1 MDRNEPS
8 RPNRIL
14 LDEAIAV
21 FLTEMVPYV
30 KQEVEASAS
39 LSPGAPAIDR
49 YDRSVES
56 NFMQDLQADELGY
69 IDNQKALE
77 RINVTV
83 DIHWPVFKKR
93 LRNRSVMRSALTQ
106 IQYAN
111 SFTTQEAHEVDDLEP
126 LYVEQR
132 LDDMTNVLGRIGG
145 SGVKRNNAGDEEGHY
160 YRFRLMVG

>member
-30 KQEVEASAS
+30 KREVEASAIQ
-39 LSPGAPAIDR
+39 SPGAPAIDR
-49 YDRSVES
+49 YDRSVGS
-56 NFMQDLQADELGY
+56 NFMQDLQADDLGY
-69 IDNQKALE
+69 IDPQKALE
-77 RINVTV
+77 RINITV
-83 DIHWPVFKKR
+83 DYHWPVFKKR
-93 LRNRSVMRSALTQ
+93 LRNRSVMRSSLTQ

-111 SFTTQEAHEVDDLEP
+111 SFTLEEANEMKDLEP

-132 LDDMTNVLGRIGG
+132 LDDMANVLGRIEAEG
-145 SGVKRNNAGDEEGHY
+145 SRGIIQGMKKSITTVSA
-160 YRFRLMVG
+160 

>member
-1 MDRNEPS
+1 MNRNESS

-39 LSPGAPAIDR
+39 QSPGAPAIDR
-49 YDRSVES
+49 YDRSVGS
-56 NFMQDLQADELGY
+56 NFMQDLQANELGY
-69 IDNQKALE
+69 IDTQKALE

-83 DIHWPVFKKR
+83 DFHWPVFKKR

-111 SFTTQEAHEVDDLEP
+111 SFTLEEAYEMNDLEP

-132 LDDMTNVLGRIGG
+132 VDDMTNVLGRIGAQESKG
-145 SGVKRNNAGDEEGHY
+145 TIQEMMKGITTVSD
-160 YRFRLMVG
+160 